1 MADDDLIIKISA
13 PGTDQAAKSVENLT
27 NKLEELTYVMKDTG
41 YGSKELKTLG
51 SDFNYINKQIRDY
64 NKTISDINKTNSTAA
79 IQQQKLGAEM
89 NKAATQAARLTT
101 EQSKNAL
108 VQQRVATEMNKTAT
122 SAIRLQMQ
130 QDRAAAVSEKMRAAA
145 ERAAAPYNQMR
156 TALKDYE
163 AKLYNAIAAGK
174 LNDTALAAMGTKYNR
189 LKSELDGVNSK
200 FRQVANTMDES
211 KMAGM
216 AFSSFL
222 GNLAANAI
230 QNVIYSLGDMVKQ
243 TSQAGIALDGI
254 TNTFAAGARGWK
266 QGGEEMEFVAKTA
279 DKLGLNLQSTYE
291 PYAKFMTSFTR
302 SGGTLQE
309 SRQIFEDLSTA
320 MVALHLNSSQMEN
333 IFVALEQMAN
343 KGTVQAEELKRQL
356 GNALPGAFE
365 LAAQSMGVTTA
376 QLMDMMKAGEVVSR
390 DFLPKFAALVKDSLG
405 KQVGIAVNQYN
416 AHLNRLQSQTFLLQA
431 NVGQLLN
438 AAITPLIQGGAE
450 LLRVVNKGTG
460 VIKQSAEATTVL
472 QLAMVAAGAATVMF
486 ITQFGIVNTTLTLMK
501 TNAIAASKALWSLA
515 TNPIG
520 ATLLV
525 VGGAALYCAN
535 SINRVNQEYAEMAVQ
550 QRDVTN
556 NLTGLVSEY
565 SQLTSIVNKSEAQ
578 QEAYNRVLGTLRD
591 EYPTVLN
598 YIKQNDINLKNL
610 TQSQADN
617 IASLAIQQKMQEA
630 SRLKTEQLNNT
641 WLKLA
646 SSLKYGAGAVL
657 VGFKAIGYGIIGLVN
672 MVLEAINKINVGFL
686 KATKK
691 IVGVSSNIASKTG
704 FKEQAVALDKLAK
717 SIDSVANKQ
726 SKYSKSNQW
735 MKNDLVQTAKA
746 TKKWADEYK
755 TTAEKTYKDTV
766 TTLGGEQAKLA
777 QQLRY
782 SSTTLSG
789 VATGKQGKKSA
800 KSTSTKASSKAGKSK
815 VEEAKSEWQ
824 QLSAAV
830 SDAEDKLRSAM
841 LAGADSK
848 TIEKLKSNLTA
859 LKNKQ
864 EEVNKV
870 MQEMDA
876 TVLSG
881 YKKIQAEAKKA
892 TETYQNMIQEYAAGN
907 STITRADLRQ
917 AASEMRRKNAIV
929 EYNNELVKSEDL
941 MSITRR
947 EAGKL
952 ADSLVDTLFEPL
964 GKGETVWT
972 RFKDAGITALKEL
985 ATNGIKTYGNLMLKG
1000 FQSAWSTSGGGFG
1013 GKLGSGIMGA
1023 FSGLTRTPIIQ
1034 RDAQAGGGT
1043 SSGISIFSGLSNA
1056 WNTLMSKFNFGSSG
1070 GTMTGGAA
1078 NILTDLNTQ
1087 ANTLTQTLIS
1097 STTPATDGMTSAI
1110 AAVAS
1115 PATSAA
1121 NSLVSMATS
1130 SPIAA
1135 AGIAGMS
1142 ATMKIL
1148 SPAATSAA
1156 PALIQM
1162 GSALATIATNASAAA
1177 TSMAALAVA
1186 TAAESVAKIPY
1197 VGGFLAP
1204 VAAGLTGAAI
1214 AAGAFMTGAGIAA
1227 GTAVAGAGQL
1237 VGGALSG
1244 VGSKLGGFGGSGS
1257 TKVIPHAKGGIV
1269 SSPTMFPMQGGNIGL
1284 AGEAGTEVIAPAKR
1298 MSNGEVGIGAVQP
1311 QVIVNNYS
1319 NSSVEVKKR
1328 PDNSMEIKI
1337 LELNAML
1344 SSSRSNRGFA
1354 NAQQRLNKTGRQ
1366 IG

>member
-27 NKLEELTYVMKDTG
+27 NKLEELTYVIKDTG

-79 IQQQKLGAEM
+79 IQQQKLGAEI
-89 NKAATQAARLTT
+89 NKVATQAAKLTT

-130 QDRAAAVSEKMRAAA
+130 QDRAAAASEKMRVAAA
-145 ERAAAPYNQMR
+145 KATAPYNQMR

-200 FRQVANTMDES
+200 FRQVTNTMDES
-211 KMAGM
+211 KIAGM
-216 AFSSFL
+216 AFASFL

-230 QNVIYSLGDMVKQ
+230 QNIIYSLGDMVKQ

-309 SRQIFEDLSTA
+309 SRQIFEDLSAA

-343 KGTVQAEELKRQL
+343 KGTVQSEELKRQL

-376 QLMDMMKAGEVVSR
+376 ELMDMMKAGEVVSR

-431 NVGQLLN
+431 NIGQLLN
-438 AAITPLIQGGAE
+438 AAITPLIQGGAK
-450 LLRVVNKGTG
+450 LLGVINKGTG
-460 VIKQSAEATTVL
+460 AIKQSAEATTVL

-535 SINRVNQEYAEMAVQ
+535 SINRVNREYAEMAVQ
-550 QRDVTN
+550 QQDVTN

-657 VGFKAIGYGIIGLVN
+657 VGFKTIGYGIIGLVN
-672 MVLEAINKINVGFL
+672 MVLEAINKINTGFL

-766 TTLGGEQAKLA
+766 ATLGSEQAKLT
-777 QQLRY
+777 QQLMY
-782 SSTTLSG
+782 SGAVLSN
-789 VATGKQGKKSA
+789 VATGKKGKKGKSKTA
-800 KSTSTKASSKAGKSK
+800 KTKTGKSK
-815 VEEAKSEWQ
+815 VKKAKSEWQ

-848 TIEKLKSNLTA
+848 TIEKLKSNLIA

-870 MQEMDA
+870 MQEIDT

-917 AASEMRRKNAIV
+917 AASEMRKKNAIV

-985 ATNGIKTYGNLMLKG
+985 ATNGIKTYGNLMSKG
-1000 FQSAWSTSGGGFG
+1000 FQSAWSTSSGGFG

-1034 RDAQAGGGT
+1034 RDTQAGGGT
-1043 SSGISIFSGLSNA
+1043 SSGINIFSGLSNA

-1156 PALIQM
+1156 PALMQM

-1257 TKVIPHAKGGIV
+1257 AKVIPHAKGGIV
-1269 SSPTMFPMQGGNIGL
+1269 SSPTMFPMQDGNIGL